1 MKTKTTYIA
10 PLTDLVTLN
19 CRENLNDGPE
29 PVIKN
34 SLQSA
39 GPTNPVDDDETVE
52 QNAKPF
58 DWDFSH
64 DWNFD
69 WNHEWEE

>member
-1 MKTKTTYIA
+1 MKKEYIEPEIKIFQFLLPDEIMKEFDSTKMG
-10 PLTDLVTLN
+10 D
-19 CRENLNDGPE
+19 NDN
-29 PVIKN
+29 ID
-34 SLQSA
+34 
-39 GPTNPVDDDETVE
+39 DDDEGE
-52 QNAKPF
+52 SGEAGAKPF

>member
-1 MKTKTTYIA
+1 MMKTKTTYIA

-34 SLQSA
+34 SLQA
-39 GPTNPVDDDETVE
+39 ADPTNPGDDDETVE

-64 DWNFD
+64 DWD
-69 WNHEWEE
+69 LGWEKDEE

>member
-34 SLQSA
+34 SLQS
-39 GPTNPVDDDETVE
+39 GDPTNPVVDDDETVE

-64 DWNFD
+64 DWD
-69 WNHEWEE
+69 LGWEKDEE

>member
-34 SLQSA
+34 SLQSG
-39 GPTNPVDDDETVE
+39 GPTNPVDDDGETVE

-64 DWNFD
+64 DWD
-69 WNHEWEE
+69 LGWEKDEE